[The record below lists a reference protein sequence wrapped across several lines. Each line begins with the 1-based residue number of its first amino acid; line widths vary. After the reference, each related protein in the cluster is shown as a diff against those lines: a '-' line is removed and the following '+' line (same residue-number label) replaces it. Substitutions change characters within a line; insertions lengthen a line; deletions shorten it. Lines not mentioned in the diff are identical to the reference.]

1 MYNALFTKFG
11 ISLEVDLNILSYTVD
26 GTDHAYLY
34 WHELNTNTQ
43 IYVSREVIAF
53 LQKYL

>member
-53 LQKYL
+53 LQRYL